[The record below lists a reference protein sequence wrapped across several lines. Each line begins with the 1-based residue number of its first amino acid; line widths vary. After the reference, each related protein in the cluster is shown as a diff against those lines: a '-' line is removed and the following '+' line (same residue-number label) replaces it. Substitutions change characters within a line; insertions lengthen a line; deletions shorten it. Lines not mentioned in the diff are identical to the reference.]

1 MLLVQEAEPTLPASP
16 PLVGRPMRVLVATAF
31 VLVSSLVRAEHEVGH
46 GVIVVNAPD
55 GPMLETR
62 EEILRL
68 RQEDVTS
75 ISVRL
80 ENVEQIQDDELMELI
95 EAELTDLL
103 VGNGFGADSIAF
115 ERCPQSCE

>member
-1 MLLVQEAEPTLPASP
+1 
-16 PLVGRPMRVLVATAF
+16 MRVLVATAF
-31 VLVSSLVRAEHEVGH
+31 VLLSSLAHAGHEAGH

-55 GPMLETR
+55 GPTLETR

-80 ENVEQIQDDELMELI
+80 ESVEQIQDDELMELI

-103 VGNGFGADSIAF
+103 VGNGFGADSINF
-115 ERCPQSCE
+115 ERCPQSCEP